1 MPNLN
6 QLILTGADYK
16 LFLSIPGGATY
27 PLQTTDSF
35 SYAIA
40 EENELIYA
48 TGTEQPIGNKGNAYS
63 YNCSLSMQAGEVNAI
78 LLSEGLTTMVNIKNG
93 VVGATA
99 IQGGVNITF
108 TGVNIHTEGGDVKRK
123 DKETLVKM
131 DCTALSMIRV

>member
-16 LFLSIPGGATY
+16 IFLSIPGGGTY
-27 PLQTTDSF
+27 PLKTTDSF

-40 EENELIYA
+40 KENELIYA
-48 TGTEQPIGNKGNAYS
+48 IGTEEPVGNKGNAKS

-78 LLSEGLTTMVNIKNG
+78 LLLEGLTSMVDISG
-93 VVGATA
+93 AVVGATA
-99 IQGGVNITF
+99 IQGGLNKTF
-108 TGVNIHTEGGDVKRK
+108 TSVNIHTEGGDVKRK

-131 DCTALSMIRV
+131 DCTAIGLL